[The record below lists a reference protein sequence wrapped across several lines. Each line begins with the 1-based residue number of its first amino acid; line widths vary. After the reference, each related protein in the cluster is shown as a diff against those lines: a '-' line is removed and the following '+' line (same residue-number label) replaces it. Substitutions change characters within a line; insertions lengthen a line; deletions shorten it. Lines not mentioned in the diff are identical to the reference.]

1 MDKLGDLGHIFGI
14 SGQNYTWQICPV
26 SVRYPDSVRILCPV
40 SVCPDSVCLDS
51 VRCQDS
57 VRIFRKKSFP
67 VSVCPDSVCLDS
79 VRCPDFVRISQKN
92 SVRCL
97 SVRPDKDKTELSG
110 LSLSLSADVCF
121 SGRSD
126 RKQKNPPKMNLTLTD
141 NLCSNLRSTK
151 QYQRRLSWNHF
162 HSKMTECESRRS
174 EHSEYIFRYFWIFL
188 S

>member
-110 LSLSLSADVCF
+110 LSLSLSADVWRGVF
-121 SGRSD
+121 L
-126 RKQKNPPKMNLTLTD
+126 RK
-141 NLCSNLRSTK
+141 SNQIK
-151 QYQRRLSWNHF
+151 CQRFKTCNYYYSYNQIKCQRFKRRTMTIYERRCTVHRVRLDS
-162 HSKMTECESRRS
+162 SRWRD
-174 EHSEYIFRYFWIFL
+174 
-188 S
+188 